1 MDLTISE
8 VKARNAYTLVIT
20 DCYHKLNSAKIDDVI
35 HVPNIGKNNFIEF

>member
-20 DCYHKLNSAKIDDVI
+20 DCYHKLNPAKIDDVI
-35 HVPNIGKNNFIEF
+35 HVPNIGIEK